1 MGFLAPAF
9 LLGALAVGVPL
20 YLHLLRRHSGT
31 PLPFSSLML
40 FEPRQQ
46 SAVRRRRLR
55 YLLLLALRLAVLLLL
70 ALAFAEPYINRV
82 GAALAPQK
90 LLLLVIDDSFSMH
103 AGGRLDAAKRE
114 ALAVLAGKRAADRA
128 RIVTL
133 DAQVRVLTAATQDTT
148 TLRAAIQSVTAGDE
162 RGSFA
167 ALPGALR
174 SMLES
179 ERAPIELHLF
189 SDMQKSATPPAF
201 AEMRLPGNV
210 TLVLHP
216 LAGGP
221 APNWSVESVDAPA
234 QLWGAQR
241 THVQAVIAGYGTPA
255 AVRIVSFL
263 ANGKVLG
270 TRRVQVPPS
279 GRATAQIDSFEV
291 PYGFSRCAVR
301 IDAADSLPGDDE
313 YLFAM
318 ERSDPKR
325 GLFIHQSSD
334 ARSPL
339 YFGTALA
346 SAEERAV
353 MLDTV
358 AAERTADLDPKSY
371 AFVVVSDVATLPAG
385 FAERLAQYVSSG
397 GSVLIALG
405 TTSAQQR
412 SVPLFGSAVLAAR
425 YYARGPERFAA
436 VASADASY
444 APVGAQSQWEGVK
457 FFYANAVDA
466 TGARVALRLADGT
479 PLLLE
484 KPHGEGR
491 ILVFASAFDN
501 LTNDLPL
508 QPSFVAFVDRTV
520 HYLAGDERR
529 SSSRTV
535 DDFITLRAARERAVS
550 VEVIDPLGQR
560 PLSLQEAAS
569 AASIRLTHAGFY
581 ELRRA
586 DGRRELLAANPD
598 RRESDLTPLSPETL
612 ALWRGNRSST
622 VSTAENGSAAPA
634 PRAVAVRGELWWYA
648 MWLVLAAVLAESIL
662 ASRYLGTLRE
672 Q

>member
-40 FEPRQQ
+40 FEQRQQ

-70 ALAFAEPYINRV
+70 ALAFAEPYVNRL
-82 GAALAPQK
+82 APALVPQK

-103 AGGRLDAAKRE
+103 AGGRLEQAKRAALDVLAAKRSS
-114 ALAVLAGKRAADRA
+114 DRA

-133 DAQVRVLTAATQDTT
+133 DAQVRVLSPATEDSS
-148 TLRAAIQSVTAGDE
+148 TLRAAIQSITAGDE

-167 ALPGALR
+167 ALPGAVR
-174 SMLES
+174 SMLEN

-189 SDMQKSATPPAF
+189 SDMQKSAMPPDF

-210 TLVLHP
+210 ALVLHS
-216 LAGGP
+216 LASGTL
-221 APNWSVESVDAPA
+221 PNWSVASVSAPA

-255 AVRIVSFL
+255 AVRSVSFL
-263 ANGKVLG
+263 ANGKLIG
-270 TRRVQVPPS
+270 TQRVEVPPS
-279 GRATAQIDSFEV
+279 GRALAEIDSFEV

-313 YLFAM
+313 YLFAL

-334 ARSPL
+334 TRSAL
-339 YFGTALA
+339 YFATALA
-346 SAEERAV
+346 SAEEHAV
-353 MLDTV
+353 RLDAVT
-358 AAERTADLDPKSY
+358 AERTADIDPRPY
-371 AFVVVSDVATLPAG
+371 AFVVVSDVASLPAP
-385 FAERLAQYVSSG
+385 FAERLAQYVSAG
-397 GSVLIALG
+397 GSVLLALG

-436 VASADASY
+436 VAHADESY
-444 APVGAQSQWEGVK
+444 APVGTAAQWEGVK
-457 FFYANAVDA
+457 FFYVNAVDA
-466 TGARVALRLADGT
+466 TGARVGLRLSDGT

-484 KPHGEGR
+484 KSLGEGR
-491 ILVFASAFDN
+491 IVLFASAFDN

-535 DDFITLRAARERAVS
+535 GDLIALRAARDRAVN
-550 VEVIDPLGQR
+550 VQVIDPLGQR
-560 PLSLQEAAS
+560 PLSLREAAS
-569 AASIRLTHAGFY
+569 AASFRLTRAGFY

-586 DGRRELLAANPD
+586 DGRRELLAGNPD
-598 RRESDLTPLSPETL
+598 RRESDLTPLPPETL
-612 ALWRGNRSST
+612 ALWGGNRSST
-622 VSTAENGSAAPA
+622 VSPTQSASSAPVSQ
-634 PRAVAVRGELWWYA
+634 RVAARGELWWYA
-648 MWLVLAAVLAESIL
+648 MWLVLAAVLAESLL